1 MFRERFFR
9 LETEFPKPNPNCLFC
24 GMIRKTIRRLDVP
37 STGGV
42 KIGSSYDEARTRKV
56 NAEAEIAELELAT
69 VHGTLV
75 VAEDV
80 VKAWEEVLGALKG
93 KLMSIPTKAAP
104 VVSAESEAGMCQ
116 DILEDLMNEALEE
129 LSNYDPSVNATE
141 TKATEESSADSNQD
155 TKAAAETKRKP
166 VGRPRKKARLTK

>member
-1 MFRERFFR
+1 M
-9 LETEFPKPNPNCLFC
+9 
-24 GMIRKTIRRLDVP
+24 P

-141 TKATEESSADSNQD
+141 TKGTTEASEDGNQNS
-155 TKAAAETKRKP
+155 KAASETKRKS
-166 VGRPRKKARLTK
+166 VGRPRKKTRLTK

>member
-1 MFRERFFR
+1 M
-9 LETEFPKPNPNCLFC
+9 
-24 GMIRKTIRRLDVP
+24 P

-56 NAEAEIAELELAT
+56 NAEAEIAELELAK

-80 VKAWEEVLGALKG
+80 VKAWEDVLGALKG
-93 KLMSIPTKAAP
+93 KLLSIPTKAAP
-104 VVSAESEAGMCQ
+104 VVSAENEAGVCE

-129 LSNYDPSVNATE
+129 LSNYDPEVSATE
-141 TKATEESSADSNQD
+141 TKGTEEAPEDSNTD
-155 TKAAAETKRKP
+155 TKATTKTKRKS
-166 VGRPRKKARLTK
+166 VGRPKKTARLSK

>member
-1 MFRERFFR
+1 M
-9 LETEFPKPNPNCLFC
+9 
-24 GMIRKTIRRLDVP
+24 P

-42 KIGSSYDEARTRKV
+42 KVGSSYDEARTRKV

-116 DILEDLMNEALEE
+116 DILVDLLNEALEE

-141 TKATEESSADSNQD
+141 TKGTKQASEDGNQNS
-155 TKAAAETKRKP
+155 KAASETKRKS
-166 VGRPRKKARLTK
+166 VGRPRKKTRLTK

>member
-1 MFRERFFR
+1 M
-9 LETEFPKPNPNCLFC
+9 
-24 GMIRKTIRRLDVP
+24 P

-93 KLMSIPTKAAP
+93 KLLSIPTKAAP

-141 TKATEESSADSNQD
+141 TKGTTEASEDGNKDS
-155 TKAAAETKRKP
+155 KAASETKRKP
-166 VGRPRKKARLTK
+166 VGRPRKKTRLTK